1 MILAQLLSSCWSHK
15 SVPSSHMLLA
25 LNSLSGA
32 FSAVQPRLLWTNLQ
46 LGQKHYSLAIERL
59 CLDLDAGF
67 LEALHD
73 LCT

>member
-1 MILAQLLSSCWSHK
+1 
-15 SVPSSHMLLA
+15 MLLA